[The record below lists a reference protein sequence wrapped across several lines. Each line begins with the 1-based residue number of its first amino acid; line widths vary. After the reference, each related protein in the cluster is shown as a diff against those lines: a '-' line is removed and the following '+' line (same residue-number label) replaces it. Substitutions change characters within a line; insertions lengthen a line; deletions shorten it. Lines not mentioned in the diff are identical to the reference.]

1 MQNISE
7 ILFYGDDAREKI
19 TNGINK
25 LADAV
30 KVTMGPGGRYVVL
43 GRPKGQP
50 PVVTKDGVS
59 IAKEV
64 YPIDPVE
71 AMGADLARETSAKT
85 VTDGGDGTTTAT
97 VLLQALVKDRYSG
110 NISEFKRGMEHA
122 REAVLNFLDENVIDC
137 TTKEALYRI
146 ALTSSNGDEAI
157 AKIVSDVAHT
167 VGKEGI
173 IDVRETEMD
182 TTTSTVIDGCKFDR
196 GIPSSTFINRPDTG
210 YCELEEGIVVCIKE
224 KLDIFAHIQPLASH
238 AFQEKK
244 YLLVIAPEF
253 SKEVINM
260 CEENIRRNAAVII
273 PIVAPDF
280 GDRMLPSLEDVA
292 MYCDSSLFTINDLK
306 NGGDVRVGTC
316 SSFKANTQFST
327 ITSVNSGPRVVKRV
341 QQLKNLMEEAENRYD
356 QDKLKERITRLSAGF
371 GVIKV
376 GGLTPAETKERFDR
390 YEDAV
395 GACIAALKYG
405 ILPGGGTALYKASY
419 ALKGTALESNSMTDG
434 FDAVIEALESPI
446 RQILKNSDIDFNEVC
461 DELDNSKFEIGINAY
476 NSEKVNMIDSGII
489 DPYKVTASALKNSIS
504 TAMIILS
511 IGCVVDCNQINVE
524 L

>member
-1 MQNISE
+1 MQKISE
-7 ILFYGDDAREKI
+7 ILFYGDEARVKI
-19 TNGINK
+19 IEGINK

-43 GRPKGQP
+43 GRPNKQP

-64 YPIDPVE
+64 EPIDPVE
-71 AMGADLARETSAKT
+71 KMGADLARETSAKT

-97 VLLQALVKDRYSG
+97 VLLQALVKKGYNG

-122 REAVLNFLDENVIDC
+122 REAVLNFLDKNVIDC
-137 TTKEALYRI
+137 TTKDALYRI
-146 ALTSSNGDEAI
+146 ALTSSNGDETI
-157 AKIVSDVAHT
+157 AKLVSDVAHA

-173 IDVRETEMD
+173 IDVKETEMD
-182 TTTSTVIDGCKFDR
+182 STTSTIIDGCKFDR
-196 GIPSSTFINRPDTG
+196 GIPTSTFINKPDTG
-210 YCELEEGIVVCIKE
+210 YCELDEGIVVCIKE
-224 KLDIFAHIQPLASH
+224 KLEIFAHIQPLASH

-244 YLLVIAPEF
+244 FLLVIAPEF
-253 SKEVINM
+253 SKEVITM

-292 MYCDSSLFTINDLK
+292 MYCDSSVFTIQDLK
-306 NGGDVRVGTC
+306 TGGNVRVGTC
-316 SSFKANTQFST
+316 SSFRANGQFST
-327 ITSVNSGPRVVKRV
+327 ITSVNSGPRVIKRV
-341 QQLKNLMEEAENRYD
+341 QQLKNLMEEAENKYD
-356 QDKLKERITRLSAGF
+356 QEKLKERITRLSAGF
-371 GVIKV
+371 GIIKV

-405 ILPGGGTALYKASY
+405 ILPGGGIALAKASD
-419 ALKGTALESNSMTDG
+419 AIDLPTKEVNEAFKSG
-434 FDAVIEALESPI
+434 FNCVRDAIQTPMD
-446 RQILKNSDIDFNEVC
+446 QILINANIDSM
-461 DELDNSKFEIGINAY
+461 DLSGIFEIGLDA
-476 NSEKVNMIDSGII
+476 STGKEVNMIEEGII
-489 DPYKVTASALKNSIS
+489 DPYKVTTSALRNAVS
-504 TAMIILS
+504 TAMIVLS
-511 IGCVVDCNQINVE
+511 IGCVVDCNQINLE